1 MLSIFLHIPA
11 MMLAVDHYH
20 SWALF
25 GIWIALIETIRFWI
39 FAIFVLWRRQQDA
52 LILLTELSF
61 SPRLFLPSAML
72 LFVYAAAPLEV

>member
-25 GIWIALIETIRFWI
+25 GIWIALIETIRFC
-39 FAIFVLWRRQQDA
+39 
-52 LILLTELSF
+52 ILQYWCFGDVSQMRLSC
-61 SPRLFLPSAML
+61 
-72 LFVYAAAPLEV
+72 